1 MSSSLSICWTVLS
14 QTVCSSQGVQTG
26 APPCLVV
33 TPVKQAQWCPPYR
46 WATDLRCFFSRSY
59 MPEGVIPV
67 RLQLDPALV
76 MGTDWSVDIWVHIC
90 RMGTL
95 ETYLDLLNQYKSH
108 SLNP

>member
-1 MSSSLSICWTVLS
+1 
-14 QTVCSSQGVQTG
+14 
-26 APPCLVV
+26 
-33 TPVKQAQWCPPYR
+33 
-46 WATDLRCFFSRSY
+46 